1 MSKVRGIRG
10 AITVPE
16 NTRESILAASAMLLQ
31 KIARENELDPSDI
44 VGIVFTATSDLNAEF
59 PAYAAR
65 KLGWNLVP
73 LICAR
78 EIDVPESMPS
88 VIRVLVHVNTEK
100 SQDQI
105 KHQYLGETRAFR
117 PDLFGEEDDDSRNE
131 N

>member
-10 AITVPE
+10 AIRVPE
-16 NTRESILAASAMLLQ
+16 NTKEAVLSASAMLLK
-31 KIARENELDPSDI
+31 KIADENQLDPADI
-44 VGIVFTATSDLNAEF
+44 TSILFTATSDLNAEF

-65 KLGWNLVP
+65 KLGWTLVP

-78 EIDVPESMPS
+78 EIDVPDSMKG
-88 VIRVLVHVNTEK
+88 VVRVLVHVNTDK
-100 SQDQI
+100 SQEQI

-117 PDLFGEEDDDSRNE
+117 PDLYGGQDDDSRHE